1 MLIFFLMITTS
12 FSINVGTLNFILIK
26 KNSFFF
32 FYTYTNNLYFF
43 LKVHEHIFFDIN
55 SKALI
60 FNFINE
66 EPKRKGLYL
75 YVTFFFKNWTNLF
88 FQKIKFKGK
97 GYKIRKKEK
106 AIQFF
111 FGRSH
116 LTSIWFK
123 GVHVKRLHKYKLFVA
138 VTNNYRLYL
147 IHRFIDSIRK
157 LNIYTKRGLRLS
169 RQKVIKK
176 AGKKSGYM

>member
-1 MLIFFLMITTS
+1 MLTTS
-12 FSINVGTLNFILIK
+12 FSIHVGTLNFILLK
-26 KNSFFF
+26 KNKCFF

-43 LKVHEHIFFDIN
+43 IKIHERAFFEIN
-55 SKALI
+55 SKTLI
-60 FNFINE
+60 FSFLSNA
-66 EPKRKGLYL
+66 PKRKGLFL
-75 YVTFFFKNWTNLF
+75 YITFFFKNWTNLF
-88 FQKIKFKGK
+88 FQKIRFKGK
-97 GYKIRKKEK
+97 GYKIRKRKK

-123 GVHVKRLHKYKLFVA
+123 GVCIKRLHKYKLFVA
-138 VTNNYRLYL
+138 VTNNYKLYL

-169 RQKVIKK
+169 RQKIFKK
-176 AGKKSGYM
+176 TGKKSAYM